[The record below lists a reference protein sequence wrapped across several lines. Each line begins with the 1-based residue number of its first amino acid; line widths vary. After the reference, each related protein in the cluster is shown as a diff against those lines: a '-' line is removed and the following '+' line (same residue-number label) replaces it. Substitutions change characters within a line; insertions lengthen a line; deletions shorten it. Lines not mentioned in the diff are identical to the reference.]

1 MATEIRVGD
10 RVKHMCHESG
20 TLLGLHTNCRG
31 QRWAWVEWDDGS
43 DCYGCQLFSL
53 TRIEPDVPKAKFH
66 IGEMVRVRTTWQRG
80 EIVGTE
86 YPISYRCR
94 QTDGY
99 HFTCYES
106 ELEAVS
112 EVCSVCGGKVADG

>member
-43 DCYGCQLFSL
+43 GCYGCQLFSL
-53 TRIEPDVPKAKFH
+53 TRIEPDVPKAKFS
-66 IGEMVRVRTTWQRG
+66 
-80 EIVGTE
+80 VGQTVHGTLSGHTGVVMGIE
-86 YPISYRCR
+86 QEFHYNCR
-94 QTDGY
+94 QDSGF
-99 HFTCYES
+99 HFQAWEQY
-106 ELEAVS
+106 LEAIPD
-112 EVCSVCGGKVADG
+112 CPTCGGKVADG